1 MFGTYRFLLATMVA
15 AHHLLHWPHPGL
27 GAFAVFG
34 FYLLSGYL
42 ITMVLSRTYAW
53 SGTGLARF
61 VSNRALR
68 VYPPYWALAF
78 CSLGVILAFPDTAES
93 LNPRLQVPE
102 GLREWRPN
110 VLIFGLDLSKRPRL
124 VPPAWSLHVELVYYL
139 LMGLLLSRRGW
150 IVAVWFVVSLAWT
163 VHLVVDGAG
172 WYARYFSGSAASIAF
187 ATGALIWFTSKW
199 FAWRPPAW
207 SAWVSFFLFFGHT
220 LAAGLLW
227 RDVRI
232 EGFYVSL
239 FLAGLAVFCL
249 KDFRLGGRLEHVDRR
264 LGDLSYSVFL
274 AHWPVAAVLVG
285 LFPALDGDGRIFAA
299 GFAGSVIVALLVHA
313 LVERPINRLRDRIRA
328 ARARPVP

>member
-1 MFGTYRFLLATMVA
+1 MVA
-15 AHHLLHWPHPGL
+15 AHHLLQWPHPGL

-42 ITMVLSRTYAW
+42 ITMVLGRTYAW

-68 VYPPYWALAF
+68 VYPPYWALAL
-78 CSLGVILAFPDTAES
+78 CSLAVIVAFPETAES
-93 LNPRLQVPE
+93 LNPRLQVPQ
-102 GLREWRPN
+102 GLLEWRSN
-110 VLIFGLDLSKRPRL
+110 VLIFGLDVSERPRL

-150 IVAVWFVVSLAWT
+150 IVALWFAASLGWT
-163 VHLVVDGAG
+163 IYLVVDAAS
-172 WYARYFSGSAASIAF
+172 WQVRYFSVSAASLAF
-187 ATGALIWFTSKW
+187 ATGALIWFVSKW

-207 SAWVSFFLFFGHT
+207 SAWLAFFAFFGHS

-227 RDVRI
+227 SEVRT

-239 FLAGLAVFCL
+239 ALAGLAVFCL
-249 KDFRLGGRLEHVDRR
+249 KDYRSGGRLERIDSR
-264 LGDLSYSVFL
+264 LGDLSYPVFL
-274 AHWPVAAVLVG
+274 AHWPVAAALVG
-285 LFPALDGDGRIFAA
+285 LFPALDSDGRVFAA

-313 LVERPINRLRDRIRA
+313 FVERPVNRLRDRIRA
-328 ARARPVP
+328 ARARPAT